1 MDTAA
6 SITPIGSSSARLVD
20 RRYGRITYEESGND
34 IRAVQELLGHESSVT
49 TQSYIFV
56 PSSDLTFIA
65 RKVRARRPQDVS
77 N

>member
-1 MDTAA
+1 M
-6 SITPIGSSSARLVD
+6 
-20 RRYGRITYEESGND
+20 
-34 IRAVQELLGHESSVT
+34 QELLGHESSVT

-77 N
+77 NRTECRLIQVALFLS

>member
-1 MDTAA
+1 M
-6 SITPIGSSSARLVD
+6 
-20 RRYGRITYEESGND
+20 
-34 IRAVQELLGHESSVT
+34 QELLGHESSVT

-65 RKVRARRPQDVS
+65 RKVRARRPQNVS